1 MGGYTV
7 QLPAFHGPLDLLL
20 HLVRREEVDIR
31 TLPLGRLAT
40 QFLDFLAAA
49 ALLDV
54 DLAGEF
60 VVIAATLLEIKAR
73 SLLPAPPKAEA
84 APGEAPPDPRRDLV
98 RQLLEYRQFKE
109 AAQALEERAE
119 RHATQFAR
127 LAPPPD
133 PTLPADRSPP
143 VRSVEVWD
151 LVSAFARL
159 LRETEAAS
167 SETVVADDTPQHAY
181 ESRVVAEVRRLGR
194 VSLREL
200 FTPPRTR
207 ARLIGLFLAVLELVK
222 RRAVVAELDSPFGEL
237 WLTAGDGLEPGAAEL
252 NPSSAS

>member
-1 MGGYTV
+1 MAGYTV

-31 TLPLGRLAT
+31 AVQLGRLAA
-40 QFLDFLAAA
+40 QFLDFLSAAA
-49 ALLDV
+49 SLDV

-60 VVIAATLLEIKAR
+60 VVVAATLLEIKAR
-73 SLLPAPPKAEA
+73 ALLPAAPRA
-84 APGEAPPDPRRDLV
+84 APSEAAPPDPRRDLV

-109 AAQALEERAE
+109 AAASLQERAA

-133 PTLPADRSPP
+133 PAAAESGPP
-143 VRSVEVWD
+143 LRPVEVWD

-159 LRETEAAS
+159 LRETEPAA
-167 SETVVADDTPQHAY
+167 ETAVVVDDTPQHVF
-181 ESRVVAEVRRLGR
+181 ESRVVAEVVRLGR

-200 FTPPRTR
+200 FVVPRTR

-222 RRAVVAELDSPFGEL
+222 RRAVAAELDADSEL
-237 WLTAGDGLEPGAAEL
+237 WLTPGGGADVAPERG
-252 NPSSAS
+252 A